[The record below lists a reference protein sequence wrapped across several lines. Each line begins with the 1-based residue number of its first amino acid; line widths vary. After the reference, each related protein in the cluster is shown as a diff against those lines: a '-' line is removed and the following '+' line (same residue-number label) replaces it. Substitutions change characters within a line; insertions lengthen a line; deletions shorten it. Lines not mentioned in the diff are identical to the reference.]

1 MEDPG
6 PEVAEGLLGL
16 GLEVARW
23 NRRALGQEAPR
34 ENGRAS
40 GGLFAS
46 AWPPPGPFGAAA
58 LRMPRSR
65 DALAMSL
72 HAAWGALETGGTLLL
87 YGAKDEGIGSAGG
100 VAEELFSS
108 VGTVGVGGRCRLL
121 QGIKRGTAPGARTTL
136 EAWREA
142 WAPDHPALPSR
153 WVSYPG
159 IFAHRQLDPGTRL
172 LLDVLPE
179 FSAGARILDY
189 GCGSGILGAAVLR
202 RQPGATVHLL
212 DVDAVALEAARENV
226 PGAELILAD
235 GLDPIPPDSYDAV
248 ITNPPFHRG
257 KEEDPGLLAEVIR
270 GARRVLCSGGALTL
284 VTQRRIRLE
293 KIMEDSFARVSVL
306 ARDPIFSVWEGRRPR
321 KPFP

>member
-1 MEDPG
+1 MEDPR
-6 PEVAEGLLGL
+6 PEVAEGLRGL
-16 GLEVARW
+16 GLEVVRW
-23 NRRALGQEAPR
+23 NRRAPGQEVDRRNAP
-34 ENGRAS
+34 AP
-40 GGLFAS
+40 GGLPAS

-121 QGIKRGTAPGARTTL
+121 QGIRRETAPGARTTL
-136 EAWREA
+136 EAWREV

-179 FSAGARILDY
+179 FSTGARILDY
-189 GCGSGILGAAVLR
+189 GCGSGILGAAALR

-235 GLDPIPPDSYDAV
+235 GLDPIPSDSCDAV

-257 KEEDPGLLAEVIR
+257 KEEDPGMLAEMIR
-270 GARRVLCSGGALTL
+270 GGRRILCPGGVLTL

-293 KIMEDSFARVSVL
+293 KIMEESFSKVSVL
-306 ARDPIFSVWEGRRPR
+306 AQDSVFSVWHGQRPR
-321 KPFP
+321 KTFP